1 MEENNV
7 QEIQANEVVIP
18 QKKYTF
24 RKLIATDIGLMTSLI
39 KKIGV
44 NKVAGVFQNED
55 IRKAMSSKDDDLMM
69 TVGIAVVTVLI
80 QIIVEAY
87 DQCEAD
93 LHKLL
98 SKTSN
103 LSEEEVK
110 QLEMDEF
117 FEMLFDFFK
126 KDEFMGISDGK
137 IICCEK
143 DPVESAKKL
152 LDRMID
158 DDSAIVTLLYGEA
171 TSKEEAEELA
181 AYIEDKYTIEVELHN
196 GGQPVYNY
204 IFGVE

>member
-69 TVGIAVVTVLI
+69 TVGIAVVTELI

-126 KDEFMGISDGK
+126 KDEFMGFLNR
-137 IICCEK
+137 
-143 DPVESAKKL
+143 VLKL
-152 LDRMID
+152 LGMAD
-158 DDSAIVTLLYGEA
+158 
-171 TSKEEAEELA
+171 
-181 AYIEDKYTIEVELHN
+181 
-196 GGQPVYNY
+196 
-204 IFGVE
+204 